1 MSVFTDNKLKKEGM
15 IYAPTRDYSIHPSK
29 VTVFLAG
36 SIENGTAERWQDEM
50 GELDAVVFNPRRPDW
65 DSSLRNE
72 KENGQFYDQVTWE
85 LDHLDKADIIAMYF
99 DPNTQSPISLLELGL
114 HATSSKLVV
123 CCPKEFWRSGNVEI
137 TCNRYNIPFFN
148 QKESWLI
155 EIKNR
160 IKHMNQFKAEY
171 GY

>member
-1 MSVFTDNKLKKEGM
+1 MT
-15 IYAPTRDYSIHPSK
+15 IYAPERDYSGTEGQP
-29 VTVFLAG
+29 TVFLAG
-36 SIENGTAERWQDEM
+36 SIENGTAEKWQDKM
-50 GELDAVVFNPRRPDW
+50 NDLDAVIFNPRRPDW
-65 DSSLRNE
+65 DSSWKNE
-72 KENGQFYDQVTWE
+72 KENAQFYDQVTWE
-85 LDHLDKADIIAMYF
+85 LDHLEKADIIAMYF

-114 HATSSKLVV
+114 YASSKKLVV

-137 TCNRYNIPFFN
+137 TCNRYNVPFFN

-160 IKHMNQFKAEY
+160 ITKIGQFKAAY